1 MRSWRTSAELQLVRH
16 VHSLHSTSI
25 VLSLPSFL
33 FGGPALHTQTLYHH
47 KMQNIYIILMHQ
59 PSINIILDLVAV
71 RTAVSL
77 DPSSRLRWS
86 SNQRIPTY
94 KMEQLR
100 WAEGTPQKNNLWK
113 RWIVDTSQ
121 HYPKNCRD
129 FEGEKTQIRII
140 LSDSLAQVQVQIPES
155 WKCNVLVGN

>member
-1 MRSWRTSAELQLVRH
+1 MFILYIVQ
-16 VHSLHSTSI
+16 
-25 VLSLPSFL
+25 VLSCLFQELYFL
-33 FGGPALHTQTLYHH
+33 FGGPALHTQTLYPH
-47 KMQNIYIILMHQ
+47 KMRNIYIILMHQ
-59 PSINIILDLVAV
+59 PSINIILDIVAV

-100 WAEGTPQKNNLWK
+100 WAEGTPKKNNLWK
-113 RWIVDTSQ
+113 GWSVDTSQ
-121 HYPKNCRD
+121 HYEVNIQNCRD
-129 FEGEKTQIRII
+129 FEGEKTQVRII
-140 LSDSLAQVQVQIPES
+140 LSDSLAQVQVQISEP

>member
-1 MRSWRTSAELQLVRH
+1 MSQNWHCNQWSAVAWTCRSLNSSNVFFDVMRSWRTSAELQLVRH

-47 KMQNIYIILMHQ
+47 KIQNIYIILMHQ
-59 PSINIILDLVAV
+59 PSINIILDIVAV

-100 WAEGTPQKNNLWK
+100 WAEGTPKKNNLWTG
-113 RWIVDTSQ
+113 WSVDTSQ
-121 HYPKNCRD
+121 HYEVNIQK
-129 FEGEKTQIRII
+129 
-140 LSDSLAQVQVQIPES
+140 L
-155 WKCNVLVGN
+155 